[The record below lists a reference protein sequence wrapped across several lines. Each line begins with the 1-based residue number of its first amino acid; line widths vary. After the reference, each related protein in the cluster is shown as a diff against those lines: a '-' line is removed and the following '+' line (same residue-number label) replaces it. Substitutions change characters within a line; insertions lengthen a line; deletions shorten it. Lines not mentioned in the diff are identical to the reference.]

1 MKKLLILLILINSV
15 IFATT
20 TKTKEEAEIK
30 KEAIKAQMEKE
41 KKFAKEQ
48 KFYTEKNYDF
58 RSIKVNPKTL
68 KHIPEIEVDDLDM
81 DDVYN

>member
-1 MKKLLILLILINSV
+1 MKKLLILLVLINSV
-15 IFATT
+15 LFAT
-20 TKTKEEAEIK
+20 TKTKEDAEIK
-30 KEAIKAQMEKE
+30 KEAIKTQIEKE

-58 RSIKVNPKTL
+58 KSIKVNPKTL